1 MTNSPPSRP
10 AAQHAALV
18 LAAAVAIAC
27 APQKPPTLTSLCFG
41 GTATARVAAT
51 VDTTRPPASP
61 ELTAAKGS
69 RFELTIAFPAVEFT
83 ALEPRGA
90 ESSCNGSTGTA
101 TFKGSL
107 PDRIRTA
114 TSAAGHATWRIDGD
128 TVLLDLN
135 PGTRDNN
142 VFVALP
148 LNGGRGHWG
157 LSTFAGEVAAG
168 ATAFLP

>member
-1 MTNSPPSRP
+1 MTISAHARLSRR
-10 AAQHAALV
+10 ASAL
-18 LAAAVAIAC
+18 LLSAAVALAC
-27 APQKPPTLTSLCFG
+27 TPKRAPTLAPLCSG
-41 GTATARVAAT
+41 SAAAAHVAAT
-51 VDTTRPPASP
+51 IDTTRPPAGP
-61 ELTAAKGS
+61 ELAAARGT
-69 RFELTIAFPAVEFT
+69 RFEIHFT
-83 ALEPRGA
+83 FAAPSTRATATG
-90 ESSCNGSTGTA
+90 CTGTA
-101 TFKGSL
+101 GTAAFTGTL

-114 TSAAGHATWRIDGD
+114 TSATGQATWRIDGE

-168 ATAFLP
+168 GTAFLP

>member
-1 MTNSPPSRP
+1 MTHSTSRRGSPS
-10 AAQHAALV
+10 AAAL
-18 LAAAVAIAC
+18 LLFAAVAC
-27 APQKPPTLTSLCFG
+27 APKQPPPTLASLCLG
-41 GTATARVAAT
+41 GTATAHVAAT
-51 VDTTRPPASP
+51 IDTTRPPVGP
-61 ELTAAKGS
+61 ELAAAKGR
-69 RFELTIAFPAVEFT
+69 RFELTFAFPAVEFT
-83 ALEPRGA
+83 TVGPHDA
-90 ESSCNGSTGTA
+90 ESSCDGSTGTA

-107 PDRIRTA
+107 PDRLRTA
-114 TSAAGHATWRIDGD
+114 TSATGQATWRIDGG

-157 LSTFAGEVAAG
+157 LSTFAGEVVAG

>member
-1 MTNSPPSRP
+1 MTNSTARP
-10 AAQHAALV
+10 AAARRPSLLMAAALA
-18 LAAAVAIAC
+18 LAC
-27 APQKPPTLTSLCFG
+27 APKQAPTLTTLCSG
-41 GTATARVAAT
+41 GTAAAHVAAT
-51 VDTTRPPASP
+51 IDTTRPPAGP
-61 ELTAAKGS
+61 ELSAAKGT
-69 RFELTIAFPAVEFT
+69 RFELTFTFAAPAT
-83 ALEPRGA
+83 RGA
-90 ESSCNGSTGTA
+90 EPNCTGTSGTA
-101 TFKGSL
+101 TFSGTL

-114 TSAAGHATWRIDGD
+114 TSASGQVTWRIDGD

-168 ATAFLP
+168 GTAFLP